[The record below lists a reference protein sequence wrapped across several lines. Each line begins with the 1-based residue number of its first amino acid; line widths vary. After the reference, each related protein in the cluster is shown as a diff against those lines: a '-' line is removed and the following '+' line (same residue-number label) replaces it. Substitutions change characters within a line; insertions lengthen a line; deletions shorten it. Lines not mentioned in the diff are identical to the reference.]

1 MTVQKSTSHPDFKQ
15 DLKAFQQD
23 VRALRDE
30 VRLKLHLAGMDL
42 KQEWETLEPQIDRAI
57 NNAAHVSAEA
67 VADLK
72 RRLSEFRKRLG
83 PN

>member
-1 MTVQKSTSHPDFKQ
+1 MSAQKSTSHEDLKQ

-30 VRLKLHLAGMDL
+30 VQLKLHLTGMDL
-42 KQEWETLEPQIDRAI
+42 REEWENLAPQLDRALDS
-57 NNAAHVSAEA
+57 AAHVSGE
-67 VADLK
+67 VVTDLK
-72 RRLSEFRKRLG
+72 RRLNELRKRLG

>member
-1 MTVQKSTSHPDFKQ
+1 MGMQKSTSHPDIKQ

-23 VRALRDE
+23 IRALRDE

-42 KQEWETLEPQIDRAI
+42 KEEWESLEPQIDKAM
-57 NNAAHVSAEA
+57 NNAAHVSSDV

-72 RRLSEFRKRLG
+72 RRLNEFRKRLG